1 MSDRGD
7 VNEKQ
12 NGIHAG
18 IYILQYG
25 SSRTNLRAR
34 DTSTFSLFL
43 LLKCITRGRSL
54 DRRNCAVRA
63 TESRNAIKFISLHC
77 IRFIHQLL

>member
-25 SSRTNLRAR
+25 SSRINLIAR
-34 DTSTFSLFL
+34 DTSTFFLFL
-43 LLKCITRGRSL
+43 LLKCITRGRWIDGIVL
-54 DRRNCAVRA
+54 
-63 TESRNAIKFISLHC
+63 
-77 IRFIHQLL
+77 